1 MRRSCARSRHLSSP
15 YRAFAKR
22 LFDEIFHEGRIMK
35 KYLITIISFIF
46 LINSTAYSYECDNST
61 IGNIY
66 SLENFY
72 EFSNI
77 FINNQS
83 LQIIFSRNYI
93 IISFVDINTY
103 AIPKKIEKI
112 INKKNINFP
121 IIPSYKIINESE
133 QKLEIV
139 QIDDENAEI
148 IRSKDDTGLLIKYHF
163 KKNKCWNLYMIEDDS
178 I

>member
-1 MRRSCARSRHLSSP
+1 
-15 YRAFAKR
+15 
-22 LFDEIFHEGRIMK
+22 MK

-46 LINSTAYSYECDNST
+46 LITSTAYSYECDNST
-61 IGNIY
+61 IDHIY
-66 SLENFY
+66 SLDNFY

-83 LQIIFSRNYI
+83 LQILFSSDYI
-93 IISFVDINTY
+93 IMSFVETNTHV
-103 AIPKKIEKI
+103 IPKKIEKLI
-112 INKKNINFP
+112 DKNNINYP

-163 KKNKCWNLYMIEDDS
+163 KKK
-178 I
+178 